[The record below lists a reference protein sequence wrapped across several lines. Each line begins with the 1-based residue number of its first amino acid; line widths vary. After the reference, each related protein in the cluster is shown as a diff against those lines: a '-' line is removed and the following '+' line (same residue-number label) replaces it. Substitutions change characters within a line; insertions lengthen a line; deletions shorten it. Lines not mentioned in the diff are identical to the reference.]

1 MQDFRENKQQEIL
14 NFLYFL
20 NFYWVFKKGE
30 YKRRSGAEI
39 NILLSC
45 WPGWG
50 WGIEHM
56 LTIQREVMLA
66 TESRELFLSPS
77 RRLRC
82 QGACFGKPKFTPTIN
97 HPNLQWYSPNL
108 PTHSFSASEWPHGPG
123 SSLCLDSSSL
133 YCHGRPLPTSHTRME
148 SSTTFIYIL
157 DSLEDENERKA
168 LVQTSGCQYHKI
180 TQRLPTGCRKL
191 LCVLPSYCQLFSI
204 VHF

>member
-1 MQDFRENKQQEIL
+1 
-14 NFLYFL
+14 
-20 NFYWVFKKGE
+20 
-30 YKRRSGAEI
+30 
-39 NILLSC
+39 
-45 WPGWG
+45 
-50 WGIEHM
+50 M

-97 HPNLQWYSPNL
+97 HPNLPWIFSPNL
-108 PTHSFSASEWPHGPG
+108 PTHSFSASEWPHCPG
-123 SSLCLDSSSL
+123 SSLCLDGSSL
-133 YCHGRPLPTSHTRME
+133 YCHGRPLPSSHTRME

-180 TQRLPTGCRKL
+180 TLRLQTGWRKL
-191 LCVLPSYCQLFSI
+191 LCVLPTYCQLFSI